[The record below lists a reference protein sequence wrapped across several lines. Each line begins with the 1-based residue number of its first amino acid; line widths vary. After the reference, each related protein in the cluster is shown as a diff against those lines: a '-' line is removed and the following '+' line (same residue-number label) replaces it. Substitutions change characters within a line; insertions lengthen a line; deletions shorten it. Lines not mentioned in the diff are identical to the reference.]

1 MGVSMRFMPI
11 KVWLTKPLRPSSGTH
26 EIMRITFDV
35 QNGMVHRTNNNVCM
49 PDERTWKARK

>member
-1 MGVSMRFMPI
+1 MGVSIRFMPI
-11 KVWLTKPLRPSSGTH
+11 KVWFTSPLRPKSGTQ